1 MEQADAWMAKQ
12 ESTLDSED
20 YGDSLD
26 TVEAMIKKQEDFEKS
41 LIAQEEKI
49 KALDEFASKL
59 IEVQHYAREVRKK

>member
-59 IEVQHYAREVRKK
+59 IGKKIHNLFF